1 MDLTWTSANA
11 TAYAVH
17 DGQTTAHDVI
27 ASALARIAAQ
37 NGTLNAFT
45 AVTGERALAR
55 AAAVDQARRRGE
67 RLGPLA
73 GVPFAVKNLLDIA
86 GLPTVAGSKINRD
99 RDPATHDSPLVQRLE
114 AAGAVLVGALNMGEY
129 AYDFTGENVHDG
141 PARNPH
147 DTTRMTGGS
156 SSGSAGAVA
165 GGLVP
170 LSLGS
175 DTNGSIRVPASLC
188 GIFGLKPT
196 YGRLSRARSFP
207 FVGSLDHLGP
217 FARSVYDLALA
228 YDAMQGYDPEDPVCV
243 DRAIEPTASLIGN
256 GSDGL
261 KIAIAGGYF
270 RKGAFPEA
278 LTAVERVA
286 KALGV
291 TREIEIPEAARA
303 RAAAYVITAT
313 EGATLHLERL
323 RTRANDFDPAV
334 RDRLIA
340 GAMVPATLVNQAQKF
355 RRWYRARVL
364 DLFKD
369 VDAIIAPSTP
379 CTAPLI
385 GQQNFVLDGVEM
397 AVRPNMGLYTQ
408 PISFI
413 GLPVAAV
420 PVTLSPLPIG
430 VQIIAAPWRE
440 DIALRVAH
448 ALERS
453 GVAAA
458 PRPKKLVQS
467 LSETALSSAHSRV
480 SGNPVFSFVTGS
492 PLSRGRAEFRSVKIR
507 SLGMEI
513 DRPEVVA
520 EVTAAFNRY
529 EQALVSNDVAVLDAI
544 FRNDPRTIRYGG
556 GENLYGYQE
565 IEAFRAARSPVGLA
579 RTISKTVITAY
590 GHDMAVASTL
600 FHRTT
605 SPGKV
610 GRQMQTWVRF
620 PDGWFVV
627 AAHVSVIDEP

>member
-11 TAYAVH
+11 IAYAVH
-17 DGQTTAHDVI
+17 DGQVSAHDVV
-27 ASALARIAAQ
+27 AGALKRIAVQ

-45 AVTGERALAR
+45 AVTEERALAR
-55 AAAVDQARRRGE
+55 AAAIDQARKNGE

-73 GVPFAVKNLLDIA
+73 GVPFAVKNLFDVA

-99 RDPATHDSPLVQRLE
+99 RAPATQDSPLIARLE
-114 AAGAVLVGALNMGEY
+114 GSGAVLVGALNMGEY

-156 SSGSAGAVA
+156 SSGSGGAVA

-170 LSLGS
+170 ISLGS
-175 DTNGSIRVPASLC
+175 DTNGSIRVPSSLC

-196 YGRLSRARSFP
+196 YGRLSRAHSFP

-228 YDAMQGYDPEDPVCV
+228 YDAMQGFDPDDPVCV
-243 DRAIEPTASLIGN
+243 DRSFEPTASLIGN
-256 GSDGL
+256 GADGL
-261 KIAIAGGYF
+261 RIAVAGGYF
-270 RKGAFPEA
+270 RKGSFPEA
-278 LTAVERVA
+278 LTAVQRVA
-286 KALGV
+286 DALGV

-313 EGATLHLERL
+313 EGAALHLERL

-355 RRWYRARVL
+355 RRWYRAQVL

-397 AVRPNMGLYTQ
+397 PVRPNMGIYTQ

-420 PVTLSPLPIG
+420 PVPLSPLPIG
-430 VQIIAAPWRE
+430 VQVIAAPWRE
-440 DIALRVAH
+440 DVALRVAH

-458 PRPKKLVQS
+458 PRPKS
-467 LSETALSSAHSRV
+467 
-480 SGNPVFSFVTGS
+480 
-492 PLSRGRAEFRSVKIR
+492 
-507 SLGMEI
+507 
-513 DRPEVVA
+513 
-520 EVTAAFNRY
+520 
-529 EQALVSNDVAVLDAI
+529 
-544 FRNDPRTIRYGG
+544 
-556 GENLYGYQE
+556 
-565 IEAFRAARSPVGLA
+565 
-579 RTISKTVITAY
+579 
-590 GHDMAVASTL
+590 
-600 FHRTT
+600 
-605 SPGKV
+605 
-610 GRQMQTWVRF
+610 
-620 PDGWFVV
+620 
-627 AAHVSVIDEP
+627 

>member
-11 TAYAVH
+11 IAYAVH
-17 DGQTTAHDVI
+17 DGQTSARDVV
-27 ASALARIAAQ
+27 AGSLARIAAY

-45 AVTGERALAR
+45 AVTEQRALAR
-55 AAAVDQARRRGE
+55 ADAIDAARKNNE

-73 GVPFAVKNLLDIA
+73 GVPFAVKNLFDVA

-99 RDPATHDSPLVQRLE
+99 REPAAHDSPLIERLE

-141 PARNPH
+141 AARNPH
-147 DTTRMTGGS
+147 DTKRMTGGS
-156 SSGSAGAVA
+156 SSGSGGAVA

-175 DTNGSIRVPASLC
+175 DTNGSIRVPSSLC

-228 YDAMQGYDPEDPVCV
+228 YDVMQGYDGGEDPVCV
-243 DRAIEPTASLIGN
+243 DRPVEPTASLIGN
-256 GSDGL
+256 GADGL
-261 KIAIAGGYF
+261 KIAVAGGYF
-270 RKGAFPEA
+270 RAGAFPEA
-278 LTAVERVA
+278 ITAVERVA

-313 EGATLHLERL
+313 EGAALHLDRL
-323 RTRANDFDPAV
+323 RARPNDFDPAV

-340 GAMVPATLVNQAQKF
+340 GAMIPATMVNQAQKF
-355 RRWYRARVL
+355 RRWYRAQVL
-364 DLFKD
+364 ELFKD

-397 AVRPNMGLYTQ
+397 PVRPNMGLYTQ

-420 PVTLSPLPIG
+420 PIPLEPLPIG

-440 DIALRVAH
+440 DVALRIAH
-448 ALERS
+448 ALERA

-458 PRPKKLVQS
+458 PRPK
-467 LSETALSSAHSRV
+467 
-480 SGNPVFSFVTGS
+480 N
-492 PLSRGRAEFRSVKIR
+492 
-507 SLGMEI
+507 
-513 DRPEVVA
+513 
-520 EVTAAFNRY
+520 
-529 EQALVSNDVAVLDAI
+529 
-544 FRNDPRTIRYGG
+544 
-556 GENLYGYQE
+556 
-565 IEAFRAARSPVGLA
+565 
-579 RTISKTVITAY
+579 
-590 GHDMAVASTL
+590 
-600 FHRTT
+600 
-605 SPGKV
+605 
-610 GRQMQTWVRF
+610 
-620 PDGWFVV
+620 
-627 AAHVSVIDEP
+627 